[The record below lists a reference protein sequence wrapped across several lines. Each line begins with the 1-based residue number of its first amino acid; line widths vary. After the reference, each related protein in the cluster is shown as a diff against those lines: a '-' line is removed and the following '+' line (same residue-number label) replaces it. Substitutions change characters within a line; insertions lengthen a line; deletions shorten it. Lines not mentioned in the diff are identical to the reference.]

1 MPPKRRSIRDRD
13 IEPSDTQTTEGEA
26 PTAPAPKRSAPAALP
41 TTKDSEPSQDQ
52 ADTAREHRHQRSALD
67 ERINLGVYLTAD
79 TYEEMKAA
87 YLADW
92 SNRRGEADTL
102 YRWVT
107 NALSTHAA
115 LSSTS
120 RVKKSTAG
128 AKRAPTRT
136 GNTKAFKVAVDVY
149 QRMQDAIA
157 ADESAGHW
165 SSESAWCVDAI
176 THAISAARSANGGT
190 LPTPPA
196 RLPNRLKRR

>member
-13 IEPSDTQTTEGEA
+13 TETIDTETTEVQAEA
-26 PTAPAPKRSAPAALP
+26 VAAQSVPATAP
-41 TTKDSEPSQDQ
+41 TTKDTAPSEDQ
-52 ADTAREHRHQRSALD
+52 ADTAREHRRQRSALD
-67 ERINLGVYLTAD
+67 DRINLGVYLTAE
-79 TYEEMKAA
+79 TYDEMKAA

-102 YRWVT
+102 YQWVT
-107 NALSTHAA
+107 NALSTHAS

-120 RVKKSTAG
+120 RVKRSTAG
-128 AKRAPTRT
+128 AKRATIRT
-136 GNTKAFKVAVDVY
+136 GNTKAFKVATDVY

-165 SSESAWCVDAI
+165 SSESAWSVDAI
-176 THAISAARSANGGT
+176 THAISAARAANGGT
-190 LPTPPA
+190 LPNPPA

>member
-13 IEPSDTQTTEGEA
+13 TEPTDTEATETQADAVTTQSA
-26 PTAPAPKRSAPAALP
+26 TATLP
-41 TTKDSEPSQDQ
+41 TTKDTAPSEDQ
-52 ADTAREHRHQRSALD
+52 ADTAREQRRQRSVLD
-67 ERINLGVYLTAD
+67 ERINLGVYLTAE

-92 SNRRGEADTL
+92 TNHRGDADTL

-120 RVKKSTAG
+120 RVKRSTAG
-128 AKRAPTRT
+128 AKRATTRT
-136 GNTKAFKVAVDVY
+136 GNTKAFKVAGEVY

-165 SSESAWCVDAI
+165 SSESAWSVDAI
-176 THAISAARSANGGT
+176 THAISAARAANGGT
-190 LPTPPA
+190 LPNPPA

>member
-13 IEPSDTQTTEGEA
+13 TEPTHAEA
-26 PTAPAPKRSAPAALP
+26 TGAQAEAAIAPSAPEPRP
-41 TTKDSEPSQDQ
+41 TTKDTAPGEDR
-52 ADTAREHRHQRSALD
+52 ADSARQRRHERSALD
-67 ERINLGVYLTAD
+67 ERMNLGVYLTAE

-92 SNRRGEADTL
+92 SNHRGDADTL

-120 RVKKSTAG
+120 RVKKSMAG
-128 AKRAPTRT
+128 AKRATTRT
-136 GNTKAFKVAVDVY
+136 GNTKAFKVATDVY

-165 SSESAWCVDAI
+165 SSESAWSVDAI
-176 THAISAARSANGGT
+176 THAISAARAANGGT